1 MQLIFYVYVL
11 ILVFLLLA
19 YYKGFAAITNDIG
32 LIATKII
39 SFLQGR

>member
-1 MQLIFYVYVL
+1 MQIIDYIYLL

-19 YYKGFAAITNDIG
+19 YYKGFAAIMGDID

-39 SFLQGR
+39 TFLQGR